1 MFLLFHGCKSDILI
15 EVSGSISSINSCRTP
30 TTVRKVHNLN
40 PIAVKEVNV
49 INFHIMDENAKILQ
63 CNTVMTMI
71 IRMASASNTI
81 PTIKATMFCFMEPK
95 SSTES
100 MIKSMAKE
108 IAEKNKNFFKVL
120 LTSNVMLDFANVYL
134 VKK

>member
-1 MFLLFHGCKSDILI
+1 
-15 EVSGSISSINSCRTP
+15 
-30 TTVRKVHNLN
+30 
-40 PIAVKEVNV
+40 
-49 INFHIMDENAKILQ
+49 MDENAKILQ

>member
-15 EVSGSISSINSCRTP
+15 EVSGSISSITSCRTP

-108 IAEKNKNFFKVL
+108 IAEKNRNTHPDPSL
-120 LTSNVMLDFANVYL
+120 SIPRQEG
-134 VKK
+134 